1 MSAAPESPP
10 RGNAACG
17 LRQPRRVALVI
28 SSLALGGAEKT
39 LCVLAGGLARRGCA
53 VHVLS
58 FDTPQATPFFSL
70 DPRVRLHGLDL
81 NRTSTSA
88 LGALR
93 ANARR
98 VAVLRRHLRQLRP
111 GAVIG
116 FMDSTNVL
124 CLLACLGLGIPVLAT
139 EHTDPRRHDIGAFWN
154 TLRLLTYPL
163 AAAVTTQTEAVR
175 RLLPGR
181 CVLLANPVEQPPR
194 QGPAPA
200 EATFPQG
207 RLLLALGR
215 LAPEK
220 GFDLLLEAFA
230 ALAGSRPQWSLV
242 ILGEGPERQRL
253 EAQRRALGLE
263 GRVLLPGAAAEPAV
277 WLRRAELFALPSRFE
292 GFSNALCEALA
303 CGVPAVAFNCQSGP
317 AEILRHGVD
326 GLLVAPEDTPALAAA
341 LGGLMDDEP
350 QRQAMAARA
359 PEVLTRFGLEP
370 VLDQW
375 EALLAQAQDFNQATD
390 CARPGFSRLF
400 SRLFS
405 QLGRMLRTS
414 GPAPDGPRSLRLL
427 ETEGPLK
434 TFLLRF
440 LRLRVSP
447 DALPRLR
454 GLRAP
459 LDERARMFRSAISL
473 LNVNETYKTTGSDRT
488 RLADEMLLGLL
499 PALGFA
505 ADRTVGPAAGPA
517 AVQGPGPLRLLDIG
531 VSDGSASV
539 ALLARLPKGSEA
551 LLTDLHPVLYA
562 RGPASFRLFLDARQR
577 LLGVKILGLYLNLSL
592 SLRCNALNFETI
604 DTTNPLLQERL
615 GIAAIRPFNA
625 LADALPEPVQLIK
638 CANVLNRGY
647 FADDALLAAAR
658 NLARSLADGGFL
670 VISQNNP
677 AYPGG
682 EACLALQKR
691 GARLLLAAQKNGH
704 LALPLFE
711 AGLELC
717 GQPDCE
723 QTNSEQANSEQN
735 NSGQPG
741 SEQPGSGQGT
751 AKQSNFRLDHSGQ
764 ADSGQEDSVRP
775 NATRPDATR
784 PDSGQDGPGPHRGGP
799 CAS

>member
-1 MSAAPESPP
+1 MSAA
-10 RGNAACG
+10 CG
-17 LRQPRRVALVI
+17 PTRRVALVI

-39 LCVLAGGLARRGCA
+39 LCVLAGGLARRGYE

-58 FDTPQATPFFSL
+58 FDAPEARPFFSL
-70 DPRVRLHGLDL
+70 DPRVRLFGLDL
-81 NRTSTSA
+81 NRPSASA
-88 LGALR
+88 LHALR

-139 EHTDPRRHDIGAFWN
+139 EHTDPRRHDIGVFWN
-154 TLRLLTYPL
+154 TLRRLTYPL

-181 CVLLANPVEQPPR
+181 CVLLVNPVERPVERPVEQPVEQPKEPPVEPPPR
-194 QGPAPA
+194 QNSAPAPA

-207 RLLLALGR
+207 KLLLALGR

-263 GRVLLPGAAAEPAV
+263 GRVLLPGATAEPAV
-277 WLRRAELFALPSRFE
+277 WLRRAELFALSSRFE

-303 CGVPAVAFNCQSGP
+303 CGVPAVAFDCQSGP

-326 GLLVAPEDTPALAAA
+326 GLLVPPEDVPALAAA
-341 LGGLMDDEP
+341 LGRLMDDEP
-350 QRQAMAARA
+350 LRRAMAARA
-359 PEVLTRFGLEP
+359 PEVLERFGLEP

-375 EALLAQAQDFNQATD
+375 EALLAQAQAEGRNQPPGR
-390 CARPGFSRLF
+390 ARSALSHLF
-400 SRLFS
+400 AYLW
-405 QLGRMLRTS
+405 RMLRTS
-414 GPAPDGPRSLRLL
+414 GPAPDGPRCLRLL
-427 ETEGPLK
+427 ETDGRLK

-459 LDERARMFRSAISL
+459 LDERARLFRNAISL

-499 PALGFA
+499 PALGFT
-505 ADRTVGPAAGPA
+505 ADQATGQAMGQATSQAAGPA
-517 AVQGPGPLRLLDIG
+517 TGQAISPAAGRSPGPLRLLDIG

-539 ALLARLPKGSEA
+539 ALLARLPKDTEA
-551 LLTDLHPVLYA
+551 ILTDLHPVLYA
-562 RGPASFRLFLDARQR
+562 RGPAGFRLFLDARQR
-577 LLGVKILGLYLNLSL
+577 LLGVKVLGLYLNLSL
-592 SLRCNALNFETI
+592 SLHCNALHFETI
-604 DTTNPLLQERL
+604 DTINPLLQERL

-647 FADDALLAAAR
+647 FSDAALLAAAR

-670 VISQNNP
+670 VISQNNA

-682 EACLALQKR
+682 EACFALQKC
-691 GARLLLAAQKNGH
+691 GTRLQLAAQENGH
-704 LALPLFE
+704 LALPLFQ

-723 QTNSEQANSEQN
+723 QADSAQTE
-735 NSGQPG
+735 SGLGDSRQQ
-741 SEQPGSGQGT
+741 SSDRHASGQGDQT
-751 AKQSNFRLDHSGQ
+751 PQG
-764 ADSGQEDSVRP
+764 
-775 NATRPDATR
+775 
-784 PDSGQDGPGPHRGGP
+784 GGP
-799 CAS
+799 CAC

>member
-1 MSAAPESPP
+1 MSAA
-10 RGNAACG
+10 CG
-17 LRQPRRVALVI
+17 QTRRVALVI

-39 LCVLAGGLARRGCA
+39 LCVLANGLARRGCE

-58 FDTPQATPFFSL
+58 FDAPEARPFFFL
-70 DPRVRLHGLDL
+70 DPRVRLFGLDL
-81 NRTSTSA
+81 NRPSDSA
-88 LGALR
+88 LHALR
-93 ANARR
+93 ANAGR

-116 FMDSTNVL
+116 FMDCTNVL

-139 EHTDPRRHDIGAFWN
+139 EHTDPRRHDIGPFWN
-154 TLRLLTYPL
+154 TLRRLTYPL

-175 RLLPGR
+175 GLLPGR
-181 CVLLANPVEQPPR
+181 CVLLVNPVEPPPR
-194 QGPAPA
+194 QNSAPA

-207 RLLLALGR
+207 KLLLALGR

-263 GRVLLPGAAAEPAV
+263 GRVLLPGATAEPAA
-277 WLRRAELFALPSRFE
+277 WLRRAELFALSSRFE

-303 CGVPAVAFNCQSGP
+303 CGVPAVAFDCPSGP

-326 GLLVAPEDTPALAAA
+326 GLLVPPEDTPALAAA
-341 LGGLMDDEP
+341 LGRLMDDEP
-350 QRQAMAARA
+350 LRRAMAARA
-359 PEVLTRFGLEP
+359 PEVLERFGLEP

-375 EALLAQAQDFNQATD
+375 EALLAQAQGRNQTPAQERIQATGR
-390 CARPGFSRLF
+390 ARSALSRLF
-400 SRLFS
+400 SH
-405 QLGRMLRTS
+405 LGRMLRTS
-414 GPAPDGPRSLRLL
+414 GPAPDGPRCLRLL
-427 ETEGPLK
+427 ETEGRLK

-440 LRLRVSP
+440 LRVRVSP

-459 LDERARMFRSAISL
+459 LDERARLFRSAISL

-488 RLADEMLLGLL
+488 KLADEMLVSLLPGLL
-499 PALGFA
+499 PGW
-505 ADRTVGPAAGPA
+505 DRGEPR
-517 AVQGPGPLRLLDIG
+517 QGPLRLLDIG

-539 ALLARLPKGSEA
+539 ALLARLPKDAEA
-551 LLTDLHPVLYA
+551 ILTDLHPVLYA

-577 LLGVKILGLYLNLSL
+577 LLGVKVLGLYLNLSL
-592 SLRCNALNFETI
+592 SLHCNALHFETI
-604 DTTNPLLQERL
+604 DTINPLLTERL

-647 FADDALLAAAR
+647 FDDDALLAAAR
-658 NLARSLADGGFL
+658 NLSRSLADGGFL
-670 VISQNNP
+670 VISQNNA

-682 EACLALQKR
+682 EACFALQKR
-691 GARLLLAAQKNGH
+691 GTRLQLATQVNGH

-723 QTNSEQANSEQN
+723 QANSEQS
-735 NSGQPG
+735 NSGLGDSRHQSSG
-741 SEQPGSGQGT
+741 RHDSGQG
-751 AKQSNFRLDHSGQ
+751 GQ
-764 ADSGQEDSVRP
+764 TPQG
-775 NATRPDATR
+775 
-784 PDSGQDGPGPHRGGP
+784 GGP

>member
-1 MSAAPESPP
+1 MSAATES
-10 RGNAACG
+10 RARANAGCG
-17 LRQPRRVALVI
+17 LPRRVALVI

-39 LCVLAGGLARRGCA
+39 LCVLAGGLARRGCE
-53 VHVLS
+53 VHVLH
-58 FDTPQATPFFSL
+58 FDTPQATPFFTL
-70 DPRVRLHGLDL
+70 DPRVRLRGLDL
-81 NRTSTSA
+81 NRTSASA
-88 LGALR
+88 LQGLR

-98 VAVLRRHLRQLRP
+98 VAVLRHSLRQLRP
-111 GAVIG
+111 EAVIG

-139 EHTDPRRHDIGAFWN
+139 EHTDPRRHDIGVLWN
-154 TLRLLTYPL
+154 TLRRLSYPL

-181 CVLLANPVEQPPR
+181 CVLLPNPVEPPPG

-200 EATFPQG
+200 GADIPQG

-230 ALAGSRPQWSLV
+230 ALAGSRPQWTLV

-253 EAQRRALGLE
+253 EAQCLALGLE
-263 GRVLLPGAAAEPAV
+263 ARALLPGAAAEPAA

-303 CGVPAVAFNCQSGP
+303 CGVPAVAFDCQSGP
-317 AEILRHGVD
+317 AEILRHGTD
-326 GLLVAPEDTPALAAA
+326 GLLVPPQDTPALADA
-341 LGGLMDDEP
+341 LGRLMDDDTL
-350 QRQAMAARA
+350 RRAMAARA
-359 PEVLTRFGLEP
+359 PEVLERFGLEK

-375 EALLAQAQDFNQATD
+375 QALLAQAKAEGPHAPLPKDGNRAA
-390 CARPGFSRLF
+390 ARARAAFSHLW
-400 SRLFS
+400 
-405 QLGRMLRTS
+405 RMLRTS

-427 ETEGPLK
+427 EADGRLK

-440 LRLRVSP
+440 LRVRVSP

-459 LDERARMFRSAISL
+459 LDERARLFRNAISL

-488 RLADEMLLGLL
+488 KLADEMLLGLL
-499 PALGFA
+499 PDL
-505 ADRTVGPAAGPA
+505 DKTGPE
-517 AVQGPGPLRLLDIG
+517 QGPLRLLDIG

-539 ALLARLPKGSEA
+539 ALLDRLPEGSQA
-551 LLTDLHPVLYA
+551 ILTDLHPVLYA
-562 RGPASFRLFLDARQR
+562 RGPAFLRLFLDARQR

-592 SLRCNALNFETI
+592 SLHANALNFETV
-604 DTTNPLLQERL
+604 DTINPLLPERL
-615 GIAAIRPFNA
+615 GIAGIRPFNA

-647 FADDALLAAAR
+647 FDDAALLAAAA
-658 NLARSLADGGFL
+658 NLARSLAEGGFL
-670 VISQNNP
+670 VISQNNA

-682 EACLALQKR
+682 EACFALQKR
-691 GARLLLAAQKNGH
+691 GARLLLAAQINGH
-704 LALPLFE
+704 AALPLFE

-717 GQPDCE
+717 GQTPQGGAPCE
-723 QTNSEQANSEQN
+723 S
-735 NSGQPG
+735 
-741 SEQPGSGQGT
+741 
-751 AKQSNFRLDHSGQ
+751 
-764 ADSGQEDSVRP
+764 
-775 NATRPDATR
+775 
-784 PDSGQDGPGPHRGGP
+784 
-799 CAS
+799 

>member
-1 MSAAPESPP
+1 MNAAP
-10 RGNAACG
+10 ATIACG
-17 LRQPRRVALVI
+17 RPRRVALVI

-39 LCVLAGGLARRGCA
+39 LCVLAGGLARRGRE

-58 FDTPQATPFFSL
+58 FDTPQATAFFPL

-81 NRTSTSA
+81 NQPSASA
-88 LGALR
+88 LHALR

-98 VAVLRRHLRQLRP
+98 VAVLRRQLRQLRP
-111 GAVIG
+111 DAVVG

-139 EHTDPRRHDIGAFWN
+139 EHTDPRRHDIGVFWN
-154 TLRLLTYPL
+154 ALRRLTYPL

-175 RLLPGR
+175 QLLPGR
-181 CVLLANPVEQPPR
+181 CVLVVNPVEQPVEPPPHPA
-194 QGPAPA
+194 QTKAPA
-200 EATFPQG
+200 GATLPEG
-207 RLLLALGR
+207 KLLLALGR

-253 EAQRRALGLE
+253 EAERSALGLE
-263 GRVLLPGAAAEPAV
+263 GRVLLPGAAAEPAA

-303 CGVPAVAFNCQSGP
+303 CGVPAVAFDCQSGP

-326 GLLVAPEDTPALAAA
+326 GLLVPPGDTAALAAA
-341 LGGLMDDEP
+341 LGRLMDDEP
-350 QRQAMAARA
+350 LRRAMAARA
-359 PEVLTRFGLEP
+359 PEVLERFGLEK

-375 EALLAQAQDFNQATD
+375 EALLAEAQELNPAPGG
-390 CARPGFSRLF
+390 ARTAGLHLLSRLW
-400 SRLFS
+400 
-405 QLGRMLRTS
+405 RMLRTS

-427 ETEGPLK
+427 ETDGRLK

-440 LRLRVSP
+440 LRVRVSP
-447 DALPRLR
+447 DALLRLR
-454 GLRAP
+454 GLCAP
-459 LDERARMFRSAISL
+459 LDERARLFRSAISL

-488 RLADEMLLGLL
+488 KLADEMLLGLI
-499 PALGFA
+499 PALGCSTDQVTDQA
-505 ADRTVGPAAGPA
+505 TSQTTG
-517 AVQGPGPLRLLDIG
+517 QSPGPLRLLDIG

-562 RGPASFRLFLDARQR
+562 RGPAGFRLFLDARQR
-577 LLGVKILGLYLNLSL
+577 LLGVKVLGLYLNLSV
-592 SLRCNALNFETI
+592 SLHANALNFETI
-604 DTTNPLLQERL
+604 DTINPLLQERL

-625 LADALPEPVQLIK
+625 LADALPKPVQLIK

-647 FADDALLAAAR
+647 FADAALLAAAR

-670 VISQNNP
+670 VISQNNA

-682 EACLALQKR
+682 EASFALQKR
-691 GARLLLAAQKNGH
+691 GARLLLAAQANGH

-711 AGLELC
+711 AGVELC
-717 GQPDCE
+717 GQPDC
-723 QTNSEQANSEQN
+723 
-735 NSGQPG
+735 GQPNC
-741 SEQPGSGQGT
+741 EQGNSQ
-751 AKQSNFRLDHSGQ
+751 LDHSGQ
-764 ADSGQEDSVRP
+764 PRSDQSSSDQSCSVQGAAKR
-775 NATRPDATR
+775 NHSRR
-784 PDSGQDGPGPHRGGP
+784 NNSEQSDSGQDGSQRDGSEQDDSGQNDSGQGAQTPQRGGP